1 MTDSMSLFAHKNIFQ
16 MKVLYRSLI
25 GLGVVLVFLCGLSG
39 CMSKELKNALSNED
53 AQAVSQLV
61 QNAPDDLSR
70 ASLKNYKLRE
80 LELHDLTIT
89 NVDMYN
95 LDLQG
100 AKLTNVTFE
109 GCSLTGVDFS
119 NSEFHNVR
127 FMDTTLEPIGTTRYD
142 VKETTFKNSLLDK
155 VGFGDGSKL
164 LDVLL
169 HSLAKGSSI
178 AIVDSTLA
186 VVVEDHSFVFND
198 SYLDNLLIDRTDV
211 TKGVAISLSILGGG
225 NVIIRDS
232 SLIDVDLYGLDAKNF
247 IFENNRDSLLRVG
260 GEIGNVKIA
269 KNRNTWIAINGKIK
283 EIVAIDNGGRDSGVG
298 FRGEIDNVV
307 VRDSDEL
314 SVDFARATIKNAKVL
329 DCNNMIDL
337 ELRHVVVDDLELNSL
352 DMKEIN
358 SAETLIKN
366 LSIDDVVLK
375 KRSWVRDTKVSNV
388 SVNNFSILP
397 AIKYDELYEE
407 TEGFWDGIL
416 SKQ

>member
-1 MTDSMSLFAHKNIFQ
+1 
-16 MKVLYRSLI
+16 MKILYRSLV
-25 GLGVVLVFLCGLSG
+25 GVGCIVALLCGLNG
-39 CMSKELKNALSNED
+39 CMSQELKTALNNED
-53 AQAVSQLV
+53 AQAVSQLI
-61 QNAPDDLSR
+61 QNDPDDISG
-70 ASLKNYKLRE
+70 ASLKDYKLRG
-80 LELHDLTIT
+80 LKLHDLIMR
-89 NVDMYN
+89 NVNMYN

-109 GCSLTGVDFS
+109 DCTLTGVDFS

-164 LDVLL
+164 LDVLM
-169 HSLAKGSSI
+169 HSLLKGSSI
-178 AIVDSTLA
+178 AIVDSTVA

-211 TKGVAISLSILGGG
+211 KKGVAISLSILGGG

-247 IFENNRDSLLRVG
+247 IFENNRNSLLRVG

-283 EIVAIDNGGRDSGVG
+283 EISAIDNGGRDSGVG

-314 SVDFARATIKNAKVL
+314 SVDFARATIKKAKIFN
-329 DCNNMIDL
+329 CNNMNDL
-337 ELRHVVVDDLELNSL
+337 ELRHVVVEDLELHSL
-352 DMKEIN
+352 DLKEIN

-375 KRSWVRDTKVSNV
+375 KRSWVRDTKVSNA
-388 SVNNFSILP
+388 SINNFSILP
-397 AIKYDELYEE
+397 TIKYDELYEE
-407 TEGFWDGIL
+407 TEGFWNGLL